1 MEIFD
6 LESETHLSSC
16 HKNVFAIITLA
27 IIILAIYS
35 NTFHASWHFDD
46 EANILKNEPLHLKE
60 ISWQNIKKTFFASLG
75 GGERIYRPV
84 ACFTLALNYYLGG
97 DDVVGYHLVN
107 ICIHILAS
115 VFLFLF
121 IYHTLNLP
129 AIRARY
135 GPNSYFIA
143 LLATALWAI
152 NPLQTQAITY
162 IVQRM
167 ASMAGMF
174 YIMSMYCYLK
184 ARLSEQNSSKAA
196 FYILCSIAAILSFG
210 SKENAAMLPISIF
223 LFELF
228 LIQGLPRENVKR
240 NFFLFPVVILIPLAL
255 ALILKG
261 PSILSIKQVLSDYGI
276 RDRGFTLLE
285 RLLTE
290 PRVLVFYITL
300 LLYPMPDRLC
310 VTHDISK
317 SQNLFS
323 PPTTIISILFIF
335 IILSLA
341 IIRSRK
347 WPFISYCIIF
357 YFLNHLIE
365 STIFP
370 LELIFEHR
378 NYIPSMLFFVP
389 IAILALKA
397 IQFFSYKRSMQ
408 VILSTFVVLVLIAQ
422 GHSTFMRNF
431 IWKTEESLWVDAV
444 DKSPNHPRAHHNLG
458 RYYSESGQKEKAI
471 AEYEMA
477 LKLERA
483 LHAETDHWTNYN
495 LALEYID
502 SSQEDKAIEHLGKAV
517 EIAPRF
523 PAAYN
528 NLAVLMIKKGKYDE
542 AFDYL
547 IKALTYDNKSYSAH
561 SNLGFVLLKKRRLE
575 EAITEF
581 RYALAGEK
589 DFLPALYGLGI
600 IYKYKTEFGKARY
613 YLRRAL
619 EKKKRDVMTR
629 LHLIETLSLMMDE
642 ESLKTLLA
650 ETVRII
656 PPERVNEVIENIAA
670 DKIPDDEAP
679 DLGAILPLLGKAYM
693 ERSEMLAN
701 YGYHYLEK
709 GRENLKELHH

>member
-75 GGERIYRPV
+75 GGGRIYRPV
-84 ACFTLALNYYLGG
+84 PCFTFALNYYLGG
-97 DDVVGYHLVN
+97 DHVVGYHLVN
-107 ICIHILAS
+107 ICIHILTS

-143 LLATALWAI
+143 LLATVLWAI

-167 ASMAGMF
+167 ASMAGLF
-174 YIMSMYCYLK
+174 YIMSMYFYL
-184 ARLSEQNSSKAA
+184 RGRVCERNLLRAA
-196 FYILCSIAAILSFG
+196 SYFLCFVTAILSFG

-223 LFELF
+223 LFEVF
-228 LIQGLPRENVKR
+228 LVQGLTRENIKR
-240 NFFLFPVVILIPLAL
+240 NSLLFPIMILVPLAL

-261 PSILSIKQVLSDYGI
+261 PSILSIKHVFSDYGI
-276 RDRGFTLLE
+276 RGRGFTLVE

-290 PRVLVFYITL
+290 PRVLLFYITL

-310 VTHDISK
+310 ITHDISK
-317 SQNLFS
+317 SQNLVN

-335 IILSLA
+335 IILGLA

-347 WPFISYCIIF
+347 WPLISYCIIF

-370 LELIFEHR
+370 LELAFEHR

-397 IQFFSYKRSMQ
+397 LQFFSYKRSMQ
-408 VILSTFVVLVLIAQ
+408 VILSTFIVLVLIAQ
-422 GHSTFMRNF
+422 GHSAFIRNF
-431 IWKTEESLWVDAV
+431 IWKTEGSLWLDAV

-458 RYYSESGQKEKAI
+458 RYYGDIGQREKAI

-483 LHAETDHWTNYN
+483 LHAETDHITHYN

-502 SSQEDKAIEHLGKAV
+502 SSQEDKAIEHLRKAI
-517 EIAPRF
+517 EIDPRYS
-523 PAAYN
+523 AAYN

-542 AFDYL
+542 AFHCL
-547 IKALTYDNKSYSAH
+547 IEALTYDKKSYSAH
-561 SNLGFVLLKKRRLE
+561 NNLGFVLLKKARFE

-589 DFLPALYGLGI
+589 DFLPALYGLGL
-600 IYKYKTEFGKARY
+600 IYKYKREFGKAKY

-619 EKKKRDVMTR
+619 QKNKRQVMAR
-629 LHLIETLSLMMDE
+629 FHLIETLSLTME
-642 ESLKTLLA
+642 KESLKTLLA

-656 PPERVNEVIENIAA
+656 PPEKVNEVIENIAT

-679 DLGAILPLLGKAYM
+679 DLGAILPLLGKAYI
-693 ERSEMLAN
+693 ERSEMLGN

-709 GRENLKELHH
+709 GRENLKGLHH